1 MESEDVIQEL
11 HGQKKLN
18 TMVILPNKDAAE
30 DGFLFG
36 VAPLEPTVFRLRCSK
51 NNKVDVFDNQ

>member
-18 TMVILPNKDAAE
+18 TMVILPNKDVAE

-36 VAPLEPTVFRLRCSK
+36 VVPLALAAFRLLCSK